1 MTTSNQPETSKRRV
15 QPPPAGNWDRGD
27 SLLRWVVVFASLA
40 AFLLGQ
46 LVVNQGVDR
55 QTPDI
60 LVVKQIDAEEA
71 KLKEEGKSQSDMC
84 VVSDYFSSPMFDER
98 LPVVEGQ
105 SGFHFERLLCLRSR
119 GPTKG

>member
-71 KLKEEGKSQSDMC
+71 KLKAAATPK
-84 VVSDYFSSPMFDER
+84 
-98 LPVVEGQ
+98 VEDV
-105 SGFHFERLLCLRSR
+105 
-119 GPTKG
+119 